1 MHLVRVLLNLKKERE
16 QISSIFDYFLIINNL
31 EIFFRDQ
38 QWMEGITMHIA
49 ETLMVLFHRGYTM
62 MTATCLSQ
70 VKVQQIR
77 FARISRNI

>member
-1 MHLVRVLLNLKKERE
+1 
-16 QISSIFDYFLIINNL
+16 
-31 EIFFRDQ
+31 
-38 QWMEGITMHIA
+38 MHIA